1 MGWYPEPMDGSERPR
16 FGTLL
21 TAMVTPFDEEGALD
35 LDAAAALARWLV
47 DHGSDGLVV
56 AGTTGEG
63 PTVTDVE
70 KLDLFRCVKEAVTV
84 PVIAGAGTNDTAHSV
99 EFARAA
105 TDVGVDALL
114 VVAPYYNR
122 PPQKGIR
129 LHMEA
134 VARATTLPVMVY
146 DIPLRTG
153 RRVGNDTMAWLAHHV
168 ANIVAVKASAGDV
181 ADAARLSTMV
191 PSSFE
196 IYSGEDDLALAM
208 MAIGA
213 VGLVSVA
220 SHWAGREIAG
230 MLAAYQKGDVTG
242 ARDANVRLL
251 DSFAFESS
259 EQYPNPMP
267 AKAACRLL
275 GLRVGECRLPLGPAT
290 PELEERAR
298 RVLEGL
304 GATVG

>member
-1 MGWYPEPMDGSERPR
+1 MDGADRPR

-35 LDAAAALARWLV
+35 LDEAATLARWLV

-70 KLDLFRCVKEAVTV
+70 KLELWRCVKEAVTV
-84 PVIAGAGTNDTAHSV
+84 PVVAGAGTNDTAHSIEMV
-99 EFARAA
+99 RAA
-105 TDVGVDALL
+105 TEAGVDGLL

-122 PPQKGIR
+122 PPQEGIR

-134 VARATTLPVMVY
+134 VAAATHLPVMIY
-146 DIPLRTG
+146 DIPIRTG
-153 RRVGNDTMAWLAHHV
+153 RRVANDTMAWLAHHV
-168 ANIVAVKASAGDV
+168 SNIVAVKASAGDV
-181 ADAARLSTMV
+181 ADAARLATMV

-230 MLAAYQKGDVTG
+230 MLAAHAKGDVTG
-242 ARDANVRLL
+242 ARDANTRLAE
-251 DSFAFESS
+251 SFAFESS

-267 AKAACRLL
+267 AKAVCRLL
-275 GLRVGECRLPLGPAT
+275 GLHVGECRLPLAPGT

-304 GATVG
+304 GITVG

>member
-1 MGWYPEPMDGSERPR
+1 MDSAERPR

-35 LDAAAALARWLV
+35 LDAAGRLAAWLV

-63 PTVTDVE
+63 PTLTDDE
-70 KLDLFRCVKEAVTV
+70 KLDLFRCVKEAVRV
-84 PVIAGAGTNDTAHSV
+84 PVVAGAGNNDTAHSI
-99 EFARAA
+99 EAARRA
-105 TDVGVDALL
+105 TDVGVDGLL
-114 VVAPYYNR
+114 VVTPYYNR
-122 PPQKGIR
+122 PPQEGIR
-129 LHMEA
+129 RHMEA
-134 VARATTLPVMVY
+134 VAGATDLPVMVY
-146 DIPLRTG
+146 DIPMRTG
-153 RRVGNDTMAWLAHHV
+153 RRVTNDTMAWLAHHV
-168 ANIVAVKASAGDV
+168 SNIVAVKASAGDV
-181 ADAARLSTMV
+181 ADAARLGAMV

-208 MAIGA
+208 MAVGA

-230 MLAAYQKGDVTG
+230 MLAAHQKGDVSG
-242 ARDANVRLL
+242 AREANARLGE
-251 DSFAFESS
+251 SFAFESC

-275 GLRVGECRLPLGPAT
+275 GLGVGECRLPLPPGT
-290 PELEERAR
+290 PELEDWAR

-304 GATVG
+304 GATLA